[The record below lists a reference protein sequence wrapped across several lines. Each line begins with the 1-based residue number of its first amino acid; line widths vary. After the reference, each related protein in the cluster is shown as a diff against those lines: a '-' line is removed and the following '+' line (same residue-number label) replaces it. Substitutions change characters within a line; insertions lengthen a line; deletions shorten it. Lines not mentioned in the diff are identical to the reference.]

1 MAFEISGLTQ
11 YLLVFARLASCFM
24 INPIFSRNSIPT
36 MFRMMLVLLLTFI
49 VAPNVSNVGLENLNM
64 AAYLGLVVKEVM
76 IGATLG
82 FVIQIF
88 VYMLT
93 FAGDSMDTA
102 FGLAMAKVMNPATD
116 VQNGA
121 AGNILTYLFMLILF
135 VSNSHLVMIRAFIY
149 TFECIELSA
158 FVDIA
163 SICSFIFSTFISAFD
178 LGIRLFIPYVAC
190 ELILEITLGVLMK
203 MIPQIHVF
211 VINIQLK
218 IIVGLLMLL
227 MLSGPLSSFM
237 DLYVNETITALQEA
251 VISLSVDS

>member
-1 MAFEISGLTQ
+1 MAFEISDLTQ

-24 INPIFSRNSIPT
+24 INPIFSRNSMPS
-36 MFRMMLVLLLTFI
+36 MFRMGLILLITLI

-64 AAYLGLVVKEVM
+64 IAYIGLVVKEVM
-76 IGATLG
+76 IGVTLG
-82 FVIQIF
+82 FIIQIF

-149 TFECIELSA
+149 TFECIPLSA

-163 SICSFIFSTFISAFD
+163 SICSFVFSTFISAFD
-178 LGIRLFIPYVAC
+178 LCIRIFIPFVAC
-190 ELILEITLGVLMK
+190 ELILELTLGVLMK

-218 IIVGLLMLL
+218 ILLGLLMLL

-251 VISLSVDS
+251 VISLSIDS